1 MTEPAITPSIFS
13 LHPLAWAAAVLAAL
27 LLAVL
32 VLAWWLAGW
41 LSQPHR
47 PAMGAAPQELGATA
61 VEIATSQGVV
71 RGWYAPG
78 SPGQGA
84 VLLLHGVRADRRAML
99 PRALALHARGH
110 AVLLIDL
117 PAHGQ
122 SDGEMLSF
130 GPREG
135 LGVARAL
142 AWLQAQ
148 QPAEKVGVIAAS
160 LGGAA
165 LLVADLLQPPDALVL
180 EAVFPSMEAAVD
192 NRVRAVLGPLAPLA
206 RIATPLLLWQMPLRL
221 GLDPYQLRPM
231 DRLAAWNRP
240 VMVLGGTE
248 DRYTPPA
255 ETRQMAEAAS
265 QAQQSAQPLWLV
277 PGAAHVDLHQFAP
290 QAYEAQV
297 LGFLSAHL
305 QANVQLR

>member
-1 MTEPAITPSIFS
+1 MTEPAITPSIFL

-32 VLAWWLAGW
+32 VLAWVLAGW
-41 LSQPHR
+41 LSQPYR
-47 PAMGAAPQELGATA
+47 PAMGAAPQELGAIA
-61 VEIATSQGVV
+61 VEIPTLQGVV

-78 SPGQGA
+78 IPGQGA

-99 PRALALHARGH
+99 PRALALHARGY

-117 PAHGQ
+117 PAHSQ

-148 QPAEKVGVIAAS
+148 QPAEKVAVIAAS

-165 LLVADLLQPPDALVL
+165 LLVADLVQPPDALVL

-192 NRVRAVLGPLAPLA
+192 NRVRAMLGPLAPLA

-221 GLDPYQLRPM
+221 GLDPYQLRPL

-248 DRYTPPA
+248 DRHTPPA

-277 PGAAHVDLHQFAP
+277 PGAAHVDLQQFAP

-297 LGFLSAHL
+297 LGFLRAHL

>member
-1 MTEPAITPSIFS
+1 MTDPALTPSIFS
-13 LHPLAWAAAVLAAL
+13 LHPLAWVAAVLAAL

-32 VLAWWLAGW
+32 ALAWWLAGW
-41 LSQPHR
+41 LSQPYR
-47 PAMGAAPQELGATA
+47 PEIGAAPQELGATA
-61 VEIATSQGVV
+61 VEIATSQGMV
-71 RGWYAPG
+71 RGWYAAG
-78 SPGQGA
+78 TPGQGA

-135 LGVARAL
+135 LGIAAAL

-148 QPAEKVGVIAAS
+148 QPAEKVAVIAAS
-160 LGGAA
+160 LGGAG
-165 LLVADLLQPPDALVL
+165 LLMADLLQLPDAVVL

-206 RIATPLLLWQMPLRL
+206 PIATPLLLWQMPLRL
-221 GLDPYQLRPM
+221 GLDPYQLRPL
-231 DRLAAWNRP
+231 DRLAGWNRP

-255 ETRQMAEAAS
+255 ETRQMAEAAG
-265 QAQQSAQPLWLV
+265 QAHPGPQALQPLWLV
-277 PGAAHVDLHQFAP
+277 PGAAHVDLYQFAP

-297 LGFLSAHL
+297 FGFLSVHL
-305 QANVQLR
+305 QSH

>member
-13 LHPLAWAAAVLAAL
+13 LYPLAWAAAVLAAL

-41 LSQPHR
+41 LSKPYR
-47 PAMGAAPQELGATA
+47 PEIGAAPQELGATA
-61 VEIATSQGVV
+61 VEIATSQGMV

-99 PRALALHARGH
+99 PRALALHERGH

-221 GLDPYQLRPM
+221 GLDPYQLRPI

-265 QAQQSAQPLWLV
+265 LAQQSAQPLWLV

-290 QAYEAQV
+290 QAYEARV
-297 LGFLSAHL
+297 FGFLSAHL

>member
-1 MTEPAITPSIFS
+1 MTDPALTPSIFS
-13 LHPLAWAAAVLAAL
+13 LHPLAWVAAVLAAL

-32 VLAWWLAGW
+32 ALAWWLAGW
-41 LSQPHR
+41 LSTPYR
-47 PAMGAAPQELGATA
+47 PEIGSAPQELGATA
-61 VEIATSQGVV
+61 VEIATSQGMV
-71 RGWYAPG
+71 RGWYAAG
-78 SPGQGA
+78 TAGQGA

-110 AVLLIDL
+110 GVLLIDL

-135 LGVARAL
+135 LGIAAAL

-148 QPAEKVGVIAAS
+148 QPAEKVAVIAAS
-160 LGGAA
+160 LGGAG
-165 LLVADLLQPPDALVL
+165 LLMADLLQPPDAVVL

-221 GLDPYQLRPM
+221 GLDPYQLRPL

-255 ETRQMAEAAS
+255 ETQQMAEAAS

-297 LGFLSAHL
+297 FGFLRTHL
-305 QANVQLR
+305 QTR

>member
-1 MTEPAITPSIFS
+1 MTDPALTPSIFS
-13 LHPLAWAAAVLAAL
+13 LHPLAWVAAVLAAL

-32 VLAWWLAGW
+32 ALAWCLAGW
-41 LSQPHR
+41 LSQPYR
-47 PAMGAAPQELGATA
+47 PEIGAAPQELGATA
-61 VEIATSQGVV
+61 VEIATSQGMV
-71 RGWYAPG
+71 RGWYAAG
-78 SPGQGA
+78 TPGQGA

-110 AVLLIDL
+110 GVLLIDL

-135 LGVARAL
+135 LGIAAAL

-148 QPAEKVGVIAAS
+148 QPAEKVAVIGAS
-160 LGGAA
+160 LGGAG
-165 LLVADLLQPPDALVL
+165 LLMADLLQPPDAVVL

-206 RIATPLLLWQMPLRL
+206 PIATPLLLWQMPLRL
-221 GLDPYQLRPM
+221 GLDPYQLRPI
-231 DRLAAWNRP
+231 DRLAAWSRP

-265 QAQQSAQPLWLV
+265 QAQQSAQLLWLV

-290 QAYEAQV
+290 QAYAAQV
-297 LGFLSAHL
+297 FGFLRAHL
-305 QANVQLR
+305 QVNEQSR